1 MMYRHV
7 ARIYR
12 LIDRA
17 VLRRGPVALERTVK
31 GMAFRIAKF
40 AFPNRISCATTELFL
55 LRALEHR
62 LERRNSNG
70 SVSGQVPQP
79 LSGLRSGAGM
89 SAEERIE
96 LEMAGVWVPPALPS
110 WAVSEMEEI
119 AATLDPAF
127 HPAGPITPH
136 LQYYAMP
143 LEHHYPGIVY
153 ARLRRQV
160 TSKIDV
166 VILVPWLKQGGADLG
181 AIHFATALHDTFGK
195 KVLVIGTEAADSPW
209 ASRLPEGV
217 QFLDAG
223 TDMAQLSADER
234 RLVMVRLMLQLAPK
248 TIHLMNSY
256 LGWEMVALHA
266 KALRHTTRIYAS
278 LYCDDVSEAGQLVGY
293 AQTFLMDCYESL
305 DGVISDNGVVGA
317 EWSRSMGMAP
327 SLFHVVPFPVREP
340 AQPLLPQ
347 MPAARTLLWAGRLD
361 RQKRPDVL
369 LAIAQAM
376 PDWTFDVYGQA
387 VVNQESPAMAG
398 LRKAPNVRLRGG
410 FNDFYAV
417 VRPDHLALV
426 YTTQW
431 DGMPNILL
439 EAARAGL
446 PVVAPAVGGIVEF
459 ISDAWLVPECADVP
473 AYVAQIQ
480 RLANDSAHREERA
493 RTQARRVQ
501 QVHSW
506 DYFVEAIAR
515 VPGYLNMEANLVP
528 KESAGQSAETRVDAV
543 A

>member
-7 ARIYR
+7 TRLYR
-12 LIDRA
+12 LIDRV

-31 GMAFRIAKF
+31 STAFRIAKF
-40 AFPNRISCATTELFL
+40 AFPSRISCATTELYL
-55 LRALEHR
+55 SQALAHR

-70 SVSGQVPQP
+70 SVNGQVPQP
-79 LSGLRSGAGM
+79 LSGVRSTTGM

-96 LEMAGVWVPPALPS
+96 LENAGVWVPPALPS
-110 WAVSEMEEI
+110 WAASEIEEI
-119 AATLDPAF
+119 AATLDPGF
-127 HPAGPITPH
+127 HADGPITPH

-143 LEHHYPGIVY
+143 LQHHYPGIVY
-153 ARLRRQV
+153 SRLRRQV
-160 TSKIDV
+160 TGKIDV

-181 AIHFATALHDTFGK
+181 AIHFATALHGTFGK

-223 TDMAQLSADER
+223 TEMGPLSADER
-234 RLVMVRLMLQLAPK
+234 RLVMVRLMLQLAPQ

-256 LGWEMVALHA
+256 LGWQMVAMHT
-266 KALRHTTRIYAS
+266 KALRHTTKIYAS
-278 LYCDDVSEAGQLVGY
+278 LYCDDVSEGGHLMGY
-293 AQTFLMDCYESL
+293 AQTFLMDCYEAL

-317 EWSRSMGMAP
+317 EWARSMGISP

-340 AQPLLPQ
+340 AQPLLPAH
-347 MPAARTLLWAGRLD
+347 PAARTLLWAGRLD

-369 LAIAQAM
+369 LAIARAM
-376 PDWTFDVYGQA
+376 PEWTFDVYGQA
-387 VVNQESPAMAG
+387 VMDQESPAMAG
-398 LRKAPNVRLRGG
+398 LRNAPNVRLRGA
-410 FNDFYAV
+410 FNDFYAI

-446 PVVAPAVGGIVEF
+446 PIVAPAVGGIVEF
-459 ISDAWLVPECADVP
+459 IPSNTLVADPENVA
-473 AYVAQIQ
+473 AYVEQIK
-480 RLANDSAHREERA
+480 RLADERDLRNA
-493 RTQARRVQ
+493 RVIALAQ
-501 QVHSW
+501 QVKAGHSP
-506 DYFVEAIAR
+506 DAFTAAIQG
-515 VPGYLNMEANLVP
+515 VPGYLGENVALVA
-528 KESAGQSAETRVDAV
+528 KEHATEGCAAV
-543 A
+543 ARA

>member
-7 ARIYR
+7 TRIYR

-17 VLRRGPVALERTVK
+17 VLRRGPIALERTVK
-31 GMAFRIAKF
+31 GTAFRIAKF
-40 AFPNRISCATTELFL
+40 AFPNRIPCATAELYL
-55 LRALEHR
+55 ARALAHR

-79 LSGLRSGAGM
+79 LGGVRSVAGM
-89 SAEERIE
+89 SAEERIK
-96 LEMAGVWVPPALPS
+96 LEKAGVVVPPALPS
-110 WAVSEMEEI
+110 WAASEIEEI

-127 HPAGPITPH
+127 HAAGPITPH

-143 LEHHYPGIVY
+143 LQHHYPGIVY

-160 TSKIDV
+160 ASKIDV

-209 ASRLPEGV
+209 ASRLPEGM

-223 TDMAQLSADER
+223 AEMAQLSADER
-234 RLVMVRLMLQLAPK
+234 RLVMVRLMLQLAPE

-256 LGWEMVALHA
+256 LGWQMVALHA
-266 KALRHTTRIYAS
+266 KALRHATRIYAS
-278 LYCDDVSEAGQLVGY
+278 LYCDDVSEGGQLVGY

-340 AQPLLPQ
+340 ARPLLPQ

-387 VVNQESPAMAG
+387 VVDQASPAMAG
-398 LRKAPNVRLRGG
+398 LRKAPNVRLRGA
-410 FNDFYAV
+410 FNDFYTI

-446 PVVAPAVGGIVEF
+446 PIVAPAVGGIGEF
-459 ISDAWLVPECADVP
+459 IPGEWLVPECADVQ
-473 AYVAQIQ
+473 AYVAQIR
-480 RLANDSAHREERA
+480 RLADDASHREERV
-493 RTQARRVQ
+493 RTLTQRVGDG
-501 QVHSW
+501 HSW
-506 DYFVEAIAR
+506 GEFAAAIGR
-515 VPGYLNMEANLVP
+515 VPGYLTTAAAQLTGDVQP
-528 KESAGQSAETRVDAV
+528 GTDARVDA
-543 A
+543 AA

>member
-31 GMAFRIAKF
+31 GTAFRIAKF
-40 AFPNRISCATTELFL
+40 AFPNRIPCTTAELYL
-55 LRALEHR
+55 SRALAHR

-70 SVSGQVPQP
+70 SVGGQVPQA
-79 LSGLRSGAGM
+79 LSGVRTVADM
-89 SAEERIE
+89 SAKERIA
-96 LEMAGVWVPPALPS
+96 LEKAGVLVPPALPS
-110 WAVSEMEEI
+110 WAASEMEEI

-127 HPAGPITPH
+127 HPVGPITPH

-160 TSKIDV
+160 TGKIDV

-234 RLVMVRLMLQLAPK
+234 RLVMVRLMLQLAPE

-256 LGWEMVALHA
+256 LGWQMVASHA
-266 KALRHTTRIYAS
+266 KALRHTTRLYAS
-278 LYCDDVSEAGQLVGY
+278 LYCDDVSEGGQLVGY
-293 AQTFLMDCYESL
+293 AQSFLMDCYESL

-340 AQPLLPQ
+340 ARPLPPQ

-398 LRKAPNVRLRGG
+398 LRKAPNVRLRGA
-410 FNDFYAV
+410 FNDFYTV

-446 PVVAPAVGGIVEF
+446 PIVAPAVGGIVEF
-459 ISDAWLVPECADVP
+459 IPNEWLVPGCADV
-473 AYVAQIQ
+473 AAFAAQIR
-480 RLANDSAHREERA
+480 RLAEDTDAREERTRLLA
-493 RTQARRVQ
+493 QRVAQ
-501 QVHSW
+501 QHSW
-506 DYFVEAIAR
+506 EAFVASIGR
-515 VPGYLNMEANLVP
+515 VPGYLHT
-528 KESAGQSAETRVDAV
+528 ESAQPEKGSGVERRADIV

>member
-7 ARIYR
+7 TRIYR

-31 GMAFRIAKF
+31 STAFRIAKF
-40 AFPNRISCATTELFL
+40 AFPNRISCATTELYL
-55 LRALEHR
+55 TQALAHR

-79 LSGLRSGAGM
+79 LSGVRDVAGM
-89 SAEERIE
+89 SAEQQIDN
-96 LEMAGVWVPPALPS
+96 AGGWIPPALPS
-110 WAVSEMEEI
+110 WAASEIEEI

-127 HPAGPITPH
+127 HAAGPITPQ

-143 LEHHYPGIVY
+143 LQHHYPGIVY

-160 TSKIDV
+160 IRKPDV

-181 AIHFATALHDTFGK
+181 AIHFATALHEKFGK

-209 ASRLPEGV
+209 AGRLPEAV

-223 TDMAQLSADER
+223 TEMGPLSADER
-234 RLVMVRLMLQLAPK
+234 RLVMVRLMLQLAPQ

-256 LGWEMVALHA
+256 LGWQMVALHA

-278 LYCDDVSEAGQLVGY
+278 LYCDDVSEGGHLMGY

-305 DGVISDNGVVGA
+305 DGVMSDNGVVGA
-317 EWSRSMGMAP
+317 EWSRSMGIAP

-340 AQPLLPQ
+340 QRQPVPAL
-347 MPAARTLLWAGRLD
+347 PAARTLLWAGRLD

-376 PDWTFDVYGQA
+376 PDWTFDVYGQP
-387 VVNQESPAMAG
+387 VMDQESPAMAG
-398 LRKAPNVRLRGG
+398 LRKAPNVRLRGA
-410 FNDFYAV
+410 FNDFYGI

-446 PVVAPAVGGIVEF
+446 PIVAPAVGGIAEF
-459 ISDAWLVPECADVP
+459 IPDAWLVQDCADVD
-473 AYVAQIQ
+473 AYVAQIR
-480 RLANDSAHREERA
+480 RLAEDKAAREERTRLLA
-493 RTQARRVQ
+493 QRAAQ
-501 QVHSW
+501 QHSR
-506 DYFVEAIAR
+506 EAFAAAIER
-515 VPGYLNMEANLVP
+515 VPGYLR
-528 KESAGQSAETRVDAV
+528 SAASEPAGAPAGMGDTGLA